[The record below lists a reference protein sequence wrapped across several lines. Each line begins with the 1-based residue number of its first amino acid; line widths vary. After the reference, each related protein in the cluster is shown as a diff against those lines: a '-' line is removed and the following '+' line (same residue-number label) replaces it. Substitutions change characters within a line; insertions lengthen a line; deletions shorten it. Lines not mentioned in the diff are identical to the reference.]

1 MIPQFFV
8 KSSGEQINFNN
19 FDYPTGS
26 FIVYDWGNPITYAP
40 SQGSSGITSNCA
52 SGAATEPQ
60 GTFQVIGGG
69 VAPMWQSLNSGS
81 INFQPG
87 SVGNYYVEFNGTL
100 PTGAISIVS
109 VYASNPIYS
118 GESSGSFLCLT
129 GSNNGINLAMTPSR
143 VITPIIWYG
152 ASGNTQATLTCTATL
167 PNTDFNMVTFTS
179 NGLDNH
185 TMYLNNALSASV
197 DTNTYNR
204 GLFSPSNRNIRIG
217 INNVSNTKNVSLQG
231 TMIATL
237 IYPFVLSTKQ
247 IKQLF
252 YVFRKRF

>member
-8 KSSGEQINFNN
+8 KSSGEQLNFNQ
-19 FDYPTGS
+19 FDYPAGATL
-26 FIVYDWGNPITYAP
+26 IYDWGNPITYSP
-40 SQGSSGITSNCA
+40 GQGTSGVTSNAA
-52 SGAATEPQ
+52 SGSLGEPQ
-60 GTFQVIGGG
+60 GSFIKLGGG
-69 VAPMWQSLNSGS
+69 SAPLWQSLNSGS
-81 INFQPG
+81 LNFQPG
-87 SVGNYYVEFNGTL
+87 TVSNFYVEYNSTL
-100 PTGAISIVS
+100 PTGAISVVS

-118 GESSGSFLCLT
+118 AESSGSFLCLT
-129 GSNNGINLAMTPSR
+129 GSQNGINLTMTPNR
-143 VITPIIWYG
+143 LVKPDIWYG

-167 PNTDFNMVTFTS
+167 PNTDFNMVTFTT
-179 NGLDNH
+179 NGLDLH

-204 GLFSPSNRNIRIG
+204 GLFSPSARNIRIG

-237 IYPFVLSTKQ
+237 IYPFALSTKQ
-247 IKQLF
+247 IRQLW